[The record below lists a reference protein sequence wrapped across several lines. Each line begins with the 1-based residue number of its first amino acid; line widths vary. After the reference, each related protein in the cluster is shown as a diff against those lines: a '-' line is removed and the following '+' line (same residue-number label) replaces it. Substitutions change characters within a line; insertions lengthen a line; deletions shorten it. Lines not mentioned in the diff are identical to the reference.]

1 MQISLKFHDKLK
13 LMDVNHVAKLAN
25 IPVNTS
31 EVEKYSSQFAETLK
45 VIGVLSE
52 LETSTVTETAQV
64 TGLENVFREDQ
75 VDDSRILSQNQALS
89 QAKQV
94 HNGYIV
100 VPQLI
105 ENA

>member
-1 MQISLKFHDKLK
+1 
-13 LMDVNHVAKLAN
+13 MDVNHVAKLAN

-31 EVEKYSSQFAETLK
+31 EVEKYSSQFADTIK
-45 VIGVLSE
+45 VISSLSE
-52 LETSTVTETAQV
+52 LKTDTVSETAQV
-64 TGLENVFREDQ
+64 TGLENVFR
-75 VDDSRILSQNQALS
+75 DDEIDNSRVLSQQAALS